1 MIVANNCG
9 WIEYRMSEN
18 DTKSIREV
26 TMVRKSCRLNAVNVR
41 TCAIQ
46 KTTKIKNMMYELLT
60 RNIMVLQAAVH
71 CGLNVHPQ

>member
-46 KTTKIKNMMYELLT
+46 KTTKMMCELLN